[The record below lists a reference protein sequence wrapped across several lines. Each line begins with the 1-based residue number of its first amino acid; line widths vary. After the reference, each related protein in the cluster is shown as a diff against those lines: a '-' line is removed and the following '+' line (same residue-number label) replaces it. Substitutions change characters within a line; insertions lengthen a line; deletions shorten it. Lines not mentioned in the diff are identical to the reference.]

1 MRSCISAGTKTGA
14 SFFRRDRSFYYRFFI
29 LMGTVALQNMI
40 TYSVNV
46 ADNVMLGAYSQNALS
61 GAAAVNQIQFIL
73 QTFTISGLG
82 DGLVVLASQYWG
94 KRKSEPIRQL
104 TQIAL
109 IFGAVVGLGLFL
121 WASIAPQSLL
131 ALFTND
137 PSVQE
142 EGLAYLSI
150 IRFTYLPFIVTNIL
164 LMSLRSTEIVK
175 IAFRLSLVTLCLNV
189 GINYTLIYGHFGFPA
204 MGIRGAAIGTLCAR
218 CVELLIML
226 LFCSF
231 AKLPV
236 KMSPKDFISLP
247 SASLMRRFA
256 TVSLPCVV
264 SSLLFSGAVAMQ
276 TAILGHISADAIAAN
291 SAATTLFQYLKMLAV
306 SAASASCVI
315 IGQAIGGKLTK
326 QLHQTV
332 HTLQLLFFGIGLVT
346 CITLLC
352 LKTPILSFY
361 DLTPNAYKYA
371 SQFLTILA
379 FVSMGT
385 SYEMPCQC
393 GIIRGGGDT
402 RYVMFSD
409 FIYSWLIVVPLS
421 LAAAFI
427 WHLPVYAVVIC
438 LNCDQIIK
446 CITVGYKTNRY
457 TWIRN
462 LS

>member
-1 MRSCISAGTKTGA
+1 M
-14 SFFRRDRSFYYRFFI
+14 
-29 LMGTVALQNMI
+29 
-40 TYSVNV
+40 
-46 ADNVMLGAYSQNALS
+46 
-61 GAAAVNQIQFIL
+61 
-73 QTFTISGLG
+73 
-82 DGLVVLASQYWG
+82 
-94 KRKSEPIRQL
+94 
-104 TQIAL
+104 
-109 IFGAVVGLGLFL
+109 
-121 WASIAPQSLL
+121 
-131 ALFTND
+131 LFTND
-137 PSVQE
+137 PTVQE
-142 EGLAYLSI
+142 QGLSYISI

-226 LFCSF
+226 AYCNFD
-231 AKLPV
+231 KLPV
-236 KMSPKDFISLP
+236 KISPKDFLSLP
-247 SASLMRRFA
+247 SVGLVRRFA
-256 TVSLPCVV
+256 AVSMPCVA

-291 SAATTLFQYLKMLAV
+291 SVASTLFQYLKMLPV

-315 IGQAIGGKLTK
+315 IGQAVGGKLTK

-332 HTLQLLFFGIGLVT
+332 HTLQLLFLAIGLVT
-346 CITLLC
+346 CISLLC
-352 LKTPILSFY
+352 IRMPILSFY
-361 DLTPNAYKYA
+361 SLTPKAYEYA
-371 SQFLTILA
+371 SQILTILA
-379 FVSMGT
+379 FVSIGT

-402 RYVMFSD
+402 RYVMCSD
-409 FIYSWLIVVPLS
+409 FIYSWLLVVPLS

-438 LNCDQIIK
+438 LNCDQILK
-446 CITVGYKTNRY
+446 CLTVVFKTNRY